1 MERQEQWERRLGVA
15 VGIAM
20 IAMDRISPAIV
31 TLMLILGWLA
41 VLAFTAMISVVLPPF
56 MLVSLVWLYWG
67 GCALSDRLDSPTRS
81 R

>member
-1 MERQEQWERRLGVA
+1 MV

-20 IAMDRISPAIV
+20 IAMDRISPAIA
-31 TLMLILGWLA
+31 TLVLILGWLA

-56 MLVSLVWLYWG
+56 MLVSLAWLYWG
-67 GCALSDRLDSPTRS
+67 GCALSDRLDAPTRS